1 MNNEKKVLALSFIA
15 VITLI
20 LVVIGATYAFFQN
33 QGGGSDNIDVNAN
46 TATTDNLSFQVGDAI
61 NIYANESNFGS
72 EDGNIT
78 DNTTAT
84 AILTANN
91 ATNTATS
98 NYYVYLD
105 INTNEFVYTT
115 ENKEAELLLKVIDP
129 TGVEVTTLG
138 NLERKTSGGL
148 TGFDITT
155 YSGLITIADNYEIT
169 ANTSK
174 TDTWQVEVIL
184 VNLDSDQV
192 ENTGKIFNASL
203 IIRDTSPIGITNVS
217 TSNITSNSIT
227 LNVDAE
233 SENEIVK
240 YYYAKNEEEY
250 IESDNSTYTFNDLN
264 PNETYNFKVYAVD
277 SKGYKSNDFII
288 TSKTLEAIY
297 FANYIKEEVYT
308 GTDGDNGLYYHDG
321 VGSYTNADQE
331 AGDNSYR
338 YAGANPNN
346 YVCFGSDASPCPN
359 DNLYRIIGVFG
370 DEVKLIKYDY
380 ANSNLLGTDGDY
392 STTYNDQYTESEN
405 YKGNM
410 NYSQIAI
417 YYWNNSTNNNTWSE
431 SQLNTKNLNQNY
443 LNNIGDKW
451 SDLIEIHT
459 WQVGGISWDVFLE
472 SPSKTLYNYELGTNK
487 IDITHNAKIG
497 LLYISDYGYAAIP
510 SNWTIIL
517 DSYDNDTYR
526 NNNWM
531 FMGLIEATIVRLSD
545 YSNRVIFLT
554 TYGGFEPDGAR
565 GNNSVRPTFYLKPEV
580 TYVSGDGSQ
589 NSPYRIECT
598 TCTAD

>member
-1 MNNEKKVLALSFIA
+1 MNNEKKVLTLSFIA

-46 TATTDNLSFQVGDAI
+46 TSTTDNLSFQVGDAI

-72 EDGNIT
+72 DDGNIT

-91 ATNTATS
+91 ATNTATR
-98 NYYVYLD
+98 NYYIYLD

-115 ENKEAELLLKVIDP
+115 EDNQAELLLKVIDP

-138 NLERKTSGGL
+138 NLERKTSGGV

-155 YSGLITIADNYEIT
+155 YNGLITIADNYEII
-169 ANTSK
+169 ASPSK
-174 TDTWQVEVIL
+174 TDTWQVEVIF

-217 TSNITSNSIT
+217 TSNITSYSIT
-227 LNVDAE
+227 LNVEAE

-277 SKGYKSNDFII
+277 SKGYQ
-288 TSKTLEAIY
+288 TAIY
-297 FANYIKEEVYT
+297 STNESTTVQTLASYIKEEVYT
-308 GTDGDNGLYYHDG
+308 GTDGENGLYLHDG
-321 VGSYTNADQE
+321 NGTYGALE

-346 YVCFGSDASPCPN
+346 YVCFGSDEEACPN
-359 DNLYRIIGVFG
+359 DNLYRIIGVLG
-370 DEVKLIKYDY
+370 NQVKLIKYDY
-380 ANSNLLGTDGDY
+380 ATTSLLGTNGDY
-392 STTYNDQYTESEN
+392 LNTYMGTGLNTSY
-405 YKGNM
+405 YKGGMTTSN
-410 NYSQIAI
+410 IAS
-417 YYWNNSTNNNTWSE
+417 YYWNNDTDVNIWSE
-431 SQLNTKNLNQNY
+431 SNLNIINLNTNF
-443 LNNIGDKW
+443 LNNIGIEW
-451 SDLIEIHT
+451 SNKISETDWI
-459 WQVGGISWDVFLE
+459 VGGNTYQNIRDVAVKTTYTNEIIS
-472 SPSKTLYNYELGTNK
+472 PYINTKYM
-487 IDITHNAKIG
+487 AKVG
-497 LLYISDYGYAAIP
+497 LMYVSDYGYAASP
-510 SNWTIIL
+510 VYWNTKL
-517 DSYDNDTYR
+517 GSYSSAR
-526 NNNWM
+526 SNNWM
-531 FMGLIEATIVRLSD
+531 HMGLFEWMLTRVSEHSYGDI
-545 YSNRVIFLT
+545 YSFFLDDNGALDFINPVYNT
-554 TYGGFEPDGAR
+554 PGFA
-565 GNNSVRPTFYLKPEV
+565 VRPTFYLNSDIK
-580 TYVSGDGSQ
+580 YISGNGTQTD
-589 NSPYRIECT
+589 PYRI
-598 TCTAD
+598 A

>member
-277 SKGYKSNDFII
+277 SKGYQ
-288 TSKTLEAIY
+288 TAIY
-297 FANYIKEEVYT
+297 SINETTSAQTLANYIKEEVYT

-321 VGSYTNADQE
+321 VGSYTNAELE
-331 AGDNSYR
+331 AGDNAYR
-338 YAGANPNN
+338 YSGANPNN
-346 YVCFGSDASPCPN
+346 YVCFGSNEATCSDN
-359 DNLYRIIGVFG
+359 NLYRIIGVFG
-370 DEVKLIKYDY
+370 NEVKLLKYTSIGKY
-380 ANSNLLGTDGDY
+380 VW
-392 STTYNDQYTESEN
+392 TTSS
-405 YKGNM
+405 GNM
-410 NYSQIAI
+410 NWITSNIR
-417 YYWNNSTNNNTWSE
+417 TTLNNTYYNSIE
-431 SQLNTKNLNQNY
+431 TNYKNLINTTT
-443 LNNIGDKW
+443 W
-451 SDLIEIHT
+451 SI
-459 WQVGGISWDVFLE
+459 GGIDLMNGMYSNA
-472 SPSKTLYNYELGTNK
+472 KTAYDFELGASKYNVT
-487 IDITHNAKIG
+487 DVSKIG
-497 LLYISDYGYAAIP
+497 LIY
-510 SNWTIIL
+510 
-517 DSYDNDTYR
+517 
-526 NNNWM
+526 
-531 FMGLIEATIVRLSD
+531 LSD
-545 YSNRVIFLT
+545 YYYSAFPTYWSYAGYYSTIDDLPDVDYRFAVDDNWIFNGDYERSISYIRNFPT
-554 TYGGFEPDGAR
+554 FVFTIIPNGSV
-565 GNNSVRPTFYLKPEV
+565 NSAYPSSVEFSTRPTFYLKPEV

-589 NSPYRIECT
+589 SSPYRIECT